1 MANIFFIV
9 QKTETG
15 SKTAQTIMM
24 LHKWMQNL
32 DPCSQELYLSNFRV
46 FVEGEWLCLREVDED
61 PLNDIFPSQCLTSPD
76 LPFLLDRDPVLIE
89 RRNLVNISKLI
100 VKELIENSLKNGR
113 MLDSDH
119 APLQHFFIVLE
130 HVLRHGLRPKKGLL
144 GPKKELW
151 DILQIVEKL
160 TPEAQEL
167 SNSIRDLP
175 TVKTQMGRARAW
187 LRVALMQKKLADY
200 LKILV
205 DNRDEELVDYFEPDA
220 LMMSDEAV
228 VIVGLMVGLNVI
240 DCNLCIKEEDLDS
253 QQGVIDFSLY
263 LRSSHHS
270 ASHHVQGT
278 VSCPDSP
285 LGLESDSMNV
295 VLDQKNY
302 IEELNCHLKAT
313 VANLES
319 KVETLTTSNTL
330 IKEELEM
337 SKTSLLVLKEENQ
350 SLKNQLA
357 TADVRSKDTDIVIAD
372 IPEGDI
378 DTLKQHFENERKQRV
393 EAEKELHLQMSLKAE
408 MEVAMKLLEKESR
421 EKQETIVSLR
431 HQLDDIKMINLEMY
445 KKLQESES
453 SLKHK
458 SEFVTKLESKNV
470 ALTEA
475 LNKTE
480 QVSKLNEEEKKKMSD
495 SMLRYH
501 DQIAALTLNV
511 AKLKEDLVK
520 EQESKRV
527 VEESLTAAGN
537 QTTRLGQEIVQL
549 KAMSN
554 EYVLLQEEHH
564 KVLDKYRGQEKALEE
579 LAGQLKKEILKS
591 SALEEAANT
600 SLGQAHWERDNEVT
614 NCKRC
619 EKDFSLRR
627 RKHHCRNCGGI
638 FCALCSD
645 NMMMLPSSAKPVRVC
660 DDCNLLL
667 VERYSV
673 VPNN

>member
-1 MANIFFIV
+1 MEVFEMFSEKDKPILVIFNFKFRFHKKLANNVEKWCCSKKYCKSFFKRYNKEILIKESKCEVHDHNHEADTEPILKRQKICNGIKRMATENICEKPSKLIQAFKESGV
-9 QKTETG
+9 ENLTESDMSCIRRG
-15 SKTAQTIMM
+15 ISNARKKMISSKPTNIHEVHD
-24 LHKWMQNL
+24 LL
-32 DPCSQELYLSNFRV
+32 RCVD
-46 FVEGEWLCLREVDED
+46 VEIIE
-61 PLNDIFPSQCLTSPD
+61 
-76 LPFLLDRDPVLIE
+76 DRDPVLIE

-160 TPEAQEL
+160 TQDAKEL
-167 SNSIRDLP
+167 TNSIRDLP

-220 LMMSDEAV
+220 LMMSDEAI

-263 LRSSHHS
+263 LRSSHHPN
-270 ASHHVQGT
+270 HHLQGT

-285 LGLESDSMNV
+285 LGLESENMNV

-330 IKEELEM
+330 IKEELDM
-337 SKTSLLVLKEENQ
+337 AKTSLATLKEENQ
-350 SLKNQLA
+350 FLKNQLIKQEE
-357 TADVRSKDTDIVIAD
+357 SKESEPVIIDIPAGDTDA
-372 IPEGDI
+372 
-378 DTLKQHFENERKQRV
+378 LKQFAENEKKQRI

-421 EKQETIVSLR
+421 EKQENIVSLR
-431 HQLDDIKMINLEMY
+431 KQLDDIKTINLEMY
-445 KKLQESES
+445 KKLQVR
-453 SLKHK
+453 LY
-458 SEFVTKLESKNV
+458 
-470 ALTEA
+470 
-475 LNKTE
+475 NKTE
-480 QVSKLNEEEKKKMSD
+480 CIY
-495 SMLRYH
+495 YH
-501 DQIAALTLNV
+501 N
-511 AKLKEDLVK
+511 
-520 EQESKRV
+520 
-527 VEESLTAAGN
+527 
-537 QTTRLGQEIVQL
+537 
-549 KAMSN
+549 
-554 EYVLLQEEHH
+554 
-564 KVLDKYRGQEKALEE
+564 
-579 LAGQLKKEILKS
+579 
-591 SALEEAANT
+591 
-600 SLGQAHWERDNEVT
+600 
-614 NCKRC
+614 
-619 EKDFSLRR
+619 FSLL
-627 RKHHCRNCGGI
+627 I
-638 FCALCSD
+638 F
-645 NMMMLPSSAKPVRVC
+645 V
-660 DDCNLLL
+660 
-667 VERYSV
+667 YI
-673 VPNN
+673 